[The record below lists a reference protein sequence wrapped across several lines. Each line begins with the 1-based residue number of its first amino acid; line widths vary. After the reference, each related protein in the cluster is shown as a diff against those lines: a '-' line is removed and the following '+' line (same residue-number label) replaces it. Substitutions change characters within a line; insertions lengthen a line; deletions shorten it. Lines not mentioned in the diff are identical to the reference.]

1 MPPTSNFSE
10 KGRVLTA
17 EYGCVRASP
26 RLIPAREHPSKV
38 SARFSAAS
46 TVPPLVSK
54 DKIMNDEIPRRVRLD
69 LMTLAELAIRNA
81 VLAVEEVG
89 ADIRLTQAIN
99 LLNAAQTRVAD
110 FVDGVDGYDTFPQQ
124 LVK

>member
-1 MPPTSNFSE
+1 
-10 KGRVLTA
+10 
-17 EYGCVRASP
+17 
-26 RLIPAREHPSKV
+26 
-38 SARFSAAS
+38 
-46 TVPPLVSK
+46 
-54 DKIMNDEIPRRVRLD
+54 MNDEIPRRVRLD